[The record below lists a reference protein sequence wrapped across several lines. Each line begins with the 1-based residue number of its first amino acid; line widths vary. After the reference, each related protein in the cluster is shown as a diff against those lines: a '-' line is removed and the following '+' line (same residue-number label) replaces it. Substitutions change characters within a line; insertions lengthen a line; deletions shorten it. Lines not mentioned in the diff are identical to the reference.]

1 MADDHEVLVGL
12 LDWVNSLQVA
22 EEAHGAEDISD
33 GSVVWKVLRM
43 NICPHASHTAINN
56 HQSRLTA

>member
-22 EEAHGAEDISD
+22 EEVHTAGDISD
-33 GSVVWKVLRM
+33 GKVVWNVLRM
-43 NICPHASHTAINN
+43 AMPP
-56 HQSRLTA
+56 SRYQDVDDDQNRSIA

>member
-22 EEAHGAEDISD
+22 EEIHVAEDISD
-33 GSVVWKVLRM
+33 GSVVGKVLRM
-43 NICPHASHTAINN
+43 YTCPLTSRTAVNN
-56 HQSRLTA
+56 HQSRLIA